1 MATPMTSPGQCITPD
16 QSSREHIALKQDPF
30 TAETQP
36 STSMVAFGRKLEHRQ
51 TGLEVRRLH
60 YASTHRV
67 PLHQRRMESIESE
80 EADKAKKAEEATDP
94 TYSNYKK
101 LYDDLFEKYQGSVL
115 TCCIRGFG
123 MTDLKAHLVDV
134 IEGYFEEFRHIP
146 ITLTGN
152 TERLGCFIKT
162 ALLIY
167 CKYKE
172 KCLNPDHQ
180 LRPEFEANFENID
193 RLHLKLF
200 CRIHST
206 FKESGDII
214 TRVLKEKTLSE
225 DVIADSYPNIYPLFQ
240 VRVSDKYTKYRM
252 RHQTFYPDFLND
264 LLNDRLSEKQVFT
277 RIPPQFSI
285 DSAESTTYSG
295 IVAFETADPAPSGS

>member
-1 MATPMTSPGQCITPD
+1 MATPMTSPGQRITLD
-16 QSSREHIALKQDPF
+16 QSSREHIAPKHSPF

-36 STSMVAFGRKLEHRQ
+36 PANMVAFGRKLEHSQ

-80 EADKAKKAEEATDP
+80 EAEEAKKEAATDP

-101 LYDDLFEKYQGSVL
+101 LYDDLFEKYQGNVL

-172 KCLNPDHQ
+172 KCLDPNHQ
-180 LRPEFEANFENID
+180 LRPEFDANFENID

-214 TRVLKEKTLSE
+214 TKVLKEKTLPE
-225 DVIADSYPNIYPLFQ
+225 AMIADSYPNIYPLFQ
-240 VRVSDKYTKYRM
+240 ARVSDEYTKYRI
-252 RHQTFYPDFLND
+252 RHQTYYPDFLND

-277 RIPPQFSI
+277 WIPPQFSV
-285 DSAESTTYSG
+285 DSVESTTYSG
-295 IVAFETADPAPSGS
+295 IVAFEVSDPVPSGS